1 MGAHKPHP
9 DSLLVGDH
17 RVTLVGL
24 RDALRETASAPHPDR
39 EAAVTSLMTS
49 LSRENY
55 IPDGERESY
64 RRALTREYLRHR
76 GEDFGEFLSEIPVTV
91 RGEAGAQLEGFTVAV
106 RAILAEMDLR
116 PLVTFEPPVAGEPS
130 PRLVINDQLVVEGT
144 LRREQ
149 IKAAISRSISG
160 W

>member
-24 RDALRETASAPHPDR
+24 RRALEEAASA